1 MILGLRQ
8 LSGQCES
15 LKHVRFQA
23 VMTKDFKKDN
33 VIQMGWNIIYK
44 VKRKFQND
52 KINYLQCLLN

>member
-15 LKHVRFQA
+15 LKHLRFQA

-44 VKRKFQND
+44 VKRKF
-52 KINYLQCLLN
+52 